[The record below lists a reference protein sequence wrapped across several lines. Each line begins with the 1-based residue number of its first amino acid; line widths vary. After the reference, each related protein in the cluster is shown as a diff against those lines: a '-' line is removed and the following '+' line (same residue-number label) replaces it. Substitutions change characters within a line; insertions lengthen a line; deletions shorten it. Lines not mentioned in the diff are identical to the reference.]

1 MRLAKSYWA
10 QRRKQKTNLGIFS
23 IKPLALLV
31 KLHVSL
37 VDVVNVIVWVVT
49 APPAIN
55 SMVTDLLK
63 V

>member
-1 MRLAKSYWA
+1 MAKSYWA
-10 QRRKQKTNLGIFS
+10 KKRKQKTDLSIFS

-37 VDVVNVIVWVVT
+37 VDVVNVIVWVVA